1 MKLKKKYQL
10 TLVAVI
16 ISVPISLL
24 LINLLMLGFYKVVS
38 KIRDT
43 NTPFHESFAYPTM
56 HVLFLLSFLLLAIV
70 FSKTIHSLLKNIS
83 TLNSIILNL
92 ASNERVPNKIEI
104 TSEDEI
110 GELTNS
116 VNLLIERTASREM
129 ELKQQEEMQ
138 REYLNKLRHD
148 INTPLTAIRLQLFY
162 LEGENTSLPLE
173 SLYQQIEYIA
183 DLTNEFNRDSID
195 SMDSSYILYTE
206 VNISDL
212 MRDMI
217 KKWDYLYRI
226 NQIKLQYHPHEK
238 NLVWSSHKLLLQRL
252 FDNAFQNALKHSKA
266 NKMEITINDG
276 VVSMNDNGQ
285 GFAQKKQIQ
294 GLGLKVIDDLA
305 KILNIKYTLQTSAEG
320 TEFTFIIDQN
330 IECVEDL

>member
-16 ISVPISLL
+16 ISVPVSLL
-24 LINLLMLGFYKVVS
+24 LINLLMLGIYKVVS
-38 KIRDT
+38 KFRNR

-56 HVLFLLSFLLLAIV
+56 HVLFLVSFLLLAIV
-70 FSKTIHSLLKNIS
+70 FSKTIHSLLKNIT

-92 ASNERVPNKIEI
+92 ASNERIPNKIEI

-116 VNLLIERTASREM
+116 VNLLIERTASREI

-138 REYLNKLRHD
+138 REFLNKLRHD

-162 LEGENTSLPLE
+162 LEVENNSIPLE
-173 SLYQQIEYIA
+173 SLNQQIEYIA
-183 DLTNEFNRDSID
+183 ELTNEFNIDSID

-206 VNISDL
+206 VNISDV
-212 MRDMI
+212 MKDMI
-217 KKWDYLYRI
+217 KKWDYLFRI
-226 NQIKLQYHPHEK
+226 NKIKLQYHPHEK
-238 NLVWSSHKLLLQRL
+238 NLVCSSHNLLLQRL
-252 FDNAFQNALKHSKA
+252 FDNVFQNTLKHSKA
-266 NKMEITINDG
+266 NNMEITISEG

-285 GFAQKKQIQ
+285 GFSQNKQIQ

-305 KILNIKYTLQTSAEG
+305 KILNIKYTLHSSAEG
-320 TEFTFIIDQN
+320 TVYTFIMDKN
-330 IECVEDL
+330 IAINGC